1 MNFEDSEEEEKEGGG
16 YGSRI
21 SSPSFLMIM
30 EDGIR
35 TYMNFLKADK
45 ERPCEIVA
53 SFFKRKKRA
62 AVDPTLL
69 QLMKK
74 VNQKVSKSSKNMTSY
89 NFKILINCYNY
100 EFRRG

>member
-1 MNFEDSEEEEKEGGG
+1 
-16 YGSRI
+16 
-21 SSPSFLMIM
+21 MIM

-45 ERPCEIVA
+45 EKPCQIVA

-62 AVDPTLL
+62 SVDPTLL

-74 VNQKVSKSSKNMTSY
+74 VNQKVSIFY
-89 NFKILINCYNY
+89 NIM
-100 EFRRG
+100 